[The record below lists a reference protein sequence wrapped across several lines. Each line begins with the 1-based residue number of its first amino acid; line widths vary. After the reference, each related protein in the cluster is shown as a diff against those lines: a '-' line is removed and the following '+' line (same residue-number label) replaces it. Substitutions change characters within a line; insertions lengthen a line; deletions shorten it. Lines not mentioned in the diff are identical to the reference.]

1 MRSEVF
7 MRLGEYQIAK
17 KAIPSPK
24 KKKIHQMSWQYTN
37 AGWGFKKYHKM
48 SPGALFTFHKVECVL

>member
-1 MRSEVF
+1 

-17 KAIPSPK
+17 KAIPPPK

-48 SPGALFTFHKVECVL
+48 SPVALFTFNKVECVL